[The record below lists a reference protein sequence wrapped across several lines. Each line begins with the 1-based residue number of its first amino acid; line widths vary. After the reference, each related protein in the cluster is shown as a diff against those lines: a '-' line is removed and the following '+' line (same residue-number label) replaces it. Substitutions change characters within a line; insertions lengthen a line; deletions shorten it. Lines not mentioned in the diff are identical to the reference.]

1 MVEIVNM
8 TYYVNLNCKVN
19 LEFIAK
25 NLNDV
30 KYDKMRFSA
39 AIKRIREPKSTILI
53 FNNGK
58 LIITGCKSED
68 QCNMVSQKIAQS
80 IQNLG
85 YDIKITDQ
93 CVKNLVGSIDYGSK
107 IDLFALA
114 KCIGPKA
121 SFEPELFPGLIFSS
135 KKMNSNDGD
144 KQNCKITVFR
154 SGKINITGTKTK
166 DELNDAFS
174 SIFYYLIEL

>member
-8 TYYVNLNCKVN
+8 TYYVNMNCKLN

-30 KYDKMRFSA
+30 KYDKKRFSA
-39 AIKRIREPKSTILI
+39 AIKRIKDPKCTVLI

-58 LIITGCKSED
+58 LIITGCKTED
-68 QCNMVSQKIAQS
+68 QFLFLKKIS
-80 IQNLG
+80 KFIQNLG
-85 YDIKITDQ
+85 YYVNIAEKS
-93 CVKNLVGSIDYGSK
+93 VKNIVGSIDYGSK
-107 IDLFALA
+107 IDLSSLA
-114 KCIGPKA
+114 KSIGSNA

-135 KKMNSNDGD
+135 KKLNANNGD

-166 DELNDAFS
+166 EELNDAFS

>member
-8 TYYVNLNCKVN
+8 TYYVNLNCKLN

-25 NLNDV
+25 SLDNV
-30 KYDKMRFSA
+30 RYDKKKFSA
-39 AIKRIREPKSTILI
+39 AIKRIKDPKCSILI

-68 QCNMVSQKIAQS
+68 QCNIVSQKIAES
-80 IQNLG
+80 IQRIG
-85 YDIKITDQ
+85 YEVRITDRS
-93 CVKNLVGSIDYGSK
+93 VKNLVGSIDYGSN
-107 IDLFALA
+107 IDLFTLA
-114 KCIGPKA
+114 KSIGPNA

-135 KKMNSNDGD
+135 KKINIKDGD

-166 DELNDAFS
+166 EELNDAFS

>member
-8 TYYVNLNCKVN
+8 TYYVNMNCKLN
-19 LEFIAK
+19 LEIIAK

-30 KYDKMRFSA
+30 KYDKKRFSA
-39 AIKRIREPKSTILI
+39 AIKRIKDPKCTVLI

-58 LIITGCKSED
+58 LIITGCKTED
-68 QCNMVSQKIAQS
+68 QCIIASQKIS
-80 IQNLG
+80 KLIQNLG
-85 YDIKITDQ
+85 YNVNIAEKSIK
-93 CVKNLVGSIDYGSK
+93 NMVGSIDYGSK
-107 IDLFALA
+107 IDLSSLA
-114 KCIGPKA
+114 KSIGSNA

-135 KKMNSNDGD
+135 KKLNANDGD

-166 DELNDAFS
+166 EELNDAFS

>member
-8 TYYVNLNCKVN
+8 TYYVNLNCKLN
-19 LEFIAK
+19 LGFIAK
-25 NLNDV
+25 TLTDIEYNE
-30 KYDKMRFSA
+30 KKFSA
-39 AIKRIREPKSTILI
+39 AIKRIRDPKSTVLI

-58 LIITGCKSED
+58 LIITECKSED
-68 QCNMVSQKIAQS
+68 QCNIASQKIAKP
-80 IQNLG
+80 IQKLG
-85 YDIKITDQ
+85 YNVNIAEKS
-93 CVKNLVGSIDYGSK
+93 VKNMVGSIDYGSK
-107 IDLFALA
+107 IDLISLA
-114 KCIGPKA
+114 NSIGSNA

-135 KKMNSNDGD
+135 KKLNANDVD

-166 DELNDAFS
+166 EELNDAFS

>member
-8 TYYVNLNCKVN
+8 TYYVNLNSK
-19 LEFIAK
+19 LDLAFIAK
-25 NLNDV
+25 TLTDIEYNE
-30 KYDKMRFSA
+30 KRFSA
-39 AIKRIREPKSTILI
+39 AIKRIRDPKSTVLI

-58 LIITGCKSED
+58 LIITGCKSEE
-68 QCNMVSQKIAQS
+68 QCNIASQKIAKS
-80 IQNLG
+80 IQKLG
-85 YDIKITDQ
+85 YKVRLTDGS
-93 CVKNLVGSIDYGSK
+93 VRNLVGSIDYGSK

-114 KCIGPKA
+114 KSIGSNA

-135 KKMNSNDGD
+135 KKLNANDGD

-154 SGKINITGTKTK
+154 SGKINITGIKTK
-166 DELNDAFS
+166 EELNDAFS